1 MKEDELRG
9 VQQVFSDLDLR
20 NKLVEPDGQRF
31 FEEISRDT
39 NLGNHSKEE
48 LESQRSNHKVFSL
61 TMAIQQKGK
70 LPGDSQF
77 ITSVLRDLNY
87 YDTSSRAKEGFNL
100 RRLAENFTNTKEE
113 ASELKRPAL
122 FGGVRNEQQREW

>member
-48 LESQRSNHKVFSL
+48 LESQRFNHKVFSL

-122 FGGVRNEQQREW
+122 FGGVRKEQQREW